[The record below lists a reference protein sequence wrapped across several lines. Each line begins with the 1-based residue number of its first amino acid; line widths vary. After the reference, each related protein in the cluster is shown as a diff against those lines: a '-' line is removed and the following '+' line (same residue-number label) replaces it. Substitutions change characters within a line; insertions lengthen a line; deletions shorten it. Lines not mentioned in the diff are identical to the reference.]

1 MNIINLKEHEKIK
14 HLNEYLERNDY
25 ENKIKDILLN
35 HEDKLKE
42 YMLKLINNTF
52 EAGYNIGICSIE
64 DIIIKI
70 EPKFN
75 DDNVKID
82 ILKMLNE
89 CLHDGQVYKYLSEC
103 YKIYYNEKPI
113 CIENKL
119 CSSLYLFIV
128 HMFVKSVQEIVK
140 HGLYKSFYKEHN
152 ILKGSIKGKLLIKE
166 TINIH
171 LKENVKLKNKCIYEI
186 HGINNLENQIL
197 KYALKKAEIFAL
209 TNTHKESLYKE
220 ICIVKESFNEIDDRI
235 IKDMDFKKINKKI
248 IHRGYKEGLKLA
260 YEVIK
265 LLDKNI
271 YNQGKFNNIYP
282 FYIDMAELFERYC
295 EVKLRKYIPHS
306 VLGVG
311 YKKGDKDSKT
321 GTRAL
326 RPDFTIKKSNAIEAP
341 YILDSKYSIK
351 YKYIEKQNDNEEEI
365 TEKIGEI
372 KPHLQQLSLY
382 ARTKKIQEI
391 VGAKNSSE
399 INLCIIY
406 PVVDNER
413 DGYDFEIL
421 KNNKEIDKKYV
432 SKQIEKMY
440 YLPIKLPTI

>member
-1 MNIINLKEHEKIK
+1 MIVCQEHERKEILQEK
-14 HLNEYLERNDY
+14 AE
-25 ENKIKDILLN
+25 ILLKHKN
-35 HEDKLKE
+35 KLEDYHLE
-42 YMLKLINNTF
+42 LSNNCL

-89 CLHDGQVYKYLSEC
+89 CLHDRQVYEHLSEC

-128 HMFVKSVQEIVK
+128 HMFIKSVQEIVK
-140 HGLYKSFYKEHN
+140 HGLYKSFYKEQN
-152 ILKGSIKGKLLIKE
+152 ILKGKVKGKLLIKD

-197 KYALKKAEIFAL
+197 KYALKKAEIFAI
-209 TNTHKESLYKE
+209 TNTQKESLYKD
-220 ICIVKESFNEIDDRI
+220 ICMIKESFNGIDDRI

-248 IHRGYKEGLKLA
+248 IHRGYKESLKLA

-295 EVKLRKYIPHS
+295 EVKIRKAIPHS
-306 VLGVG
+306 ILGAG

-326 RPDFTIKKSNAIEAP
+326 RPDFTIKKNDVINTP
-341 YILDSKYSIK
+341 YIFDSKYSIK

-382 ARTKKIQEI
+382 ARTKKIQEK
-391 VGAKNSSE
+391 VGAENSSD
-399 INLCIIY
+399 INLCILY
-406 PVVDNER
+406 PVVNDER
-413 DGYDFEIL
+413 DGYDFESL
-421 KNNKEIDKKYV
+421 KINKEIEKKYI

>member
-1 MNIINLKEHEKIK
+1 M
-14 HLNEYLERNDY
+14 
-25 ENKIKDILLN
+25 
-35 HEDKLKE
+35 
-42 YMLKLINNTF
+42 
-52 EAGYNIGICSIE
+52 
-64 DIIIKI
+64 
-70 EPKFN
+70 
-75 DDNVKID
+75 
-82 ILKMLNE
+82 
-89 CLHDGQVYKYLSEC
+89 
-103 YKIYYNEKPI
+103 
-113 CIENKL
+113 
-119 CSSLYLFIV
+119 
-128 HMFVKSVQEIVK
+128 K
-140 HGLYKSFYKEHN
+140 HGLYKSFYKEQN
-152 ILKGSIKGKLLIKE
+152 ILKGKVKGKLLIKD

-197 KYALKKAEIFAL
+197 KYALKKAEIFAI
-209 TNTHKESLYKE
+209 TNTQKESLYKD
-220 ICIVKESFNEIDDRI
+220 ICMIKESFNGIDDRI

-248 IHRGYKEGLKLA
+248 IHRGYKESLKLA

-295 EVKLRKYIPHS
+295 EVKIRKAIPHS
-306 VLGVG
+306 ILGAG

-326 RPDFTIKKSNAIEAP
+326 RPDFTIKKNDVINTP
-341 YILDSKYSIK
+341 YIFDSKYSIK

-382 ARTKKIQEI
+382 ARTKKIQEK
-391 VGAKNSSE
+391 VGAENSSD
-399 INLCIIY
+399 INLCILY
-406 PVVDNER
+406 PVVNDER
-413 DGYDFEIL
+413 DGYDFESL
-421 KNNKEIDKKYV
+421 KINKEIEKKYI